1 MKPPNYP
8 GGNKALGEFIK
19 SNMRY
24 PEEAMKNLVQGT
36 VAVDYDTD
44 VFGNVILA
52 KIKHGLGYG
61 CDEEAVRL
69 VKLLRFE
76 KHVYKGMRVVFHRTI
91 NIHFQ
96 IHEAAKAPP
105 AEQTVNY
112 TVKKEDNPEQP
123 KQNIINITVNF
134 DPPK

>member
-1 MKPPNYP
+1 M
-8 GGNKALGEFIK
+8 GEFIK

-24 PEEAMKNLVQGT
+24 PEEAMKNLVQVRWLWIMIRMFLAMSFSQKSSMDLAT
-36 VAVDYDTD
+36 DATKKLCAVSETSQ
-44 VFGNVILA
+44 V
-52 KIKHGLGYG
+52 
-61 CDEEAVRL
+61 
-69 VKLLRFE
+69 E

-96 IHEAAKAPP
+96 IHEAAKIPP

-123 KQNIINITVNF
+123 KQNIINILTNF
-134 DPPK
+134 EPPK